1 MSTAPASNQT
11 KGQGKQTCRRQQ
23 AIIAAYWATQV
34 WAPDD
39 AAPLLAL
46 RLSELEIA
54 AHRALAMLHKHACHC
69 IDCTRPIPQI
79 GDRNPHATQSEKST

>member
-1 MSTAPASNQT
+1 MSTGPASNQD
-11 KGQGKQTCRRQQ
+11 KGKGKQTCCRQQ

-34 WAPDD
+34 RAPDD

-54 AHRALAMLHKHACHC
+54 AHRALAMLQRHPCTC

-79 GDRNPHATQSEKST
+79 GDRNSHATQSEKST